1 MSDKIVT
8 IADLIILGCALLRS
22 SSPTLDMSIVQYS
35 VSVIIDG
42 VVPTEVR
49 VRTLL
54 GRLLGGVRAI
64 SACDG
69 DPLGDGCTLDSWV
82 SILSIISVACA
93 LSISIC

>member
-1 MSDKIVT
+1 VELASGDCGK
-8 IADLIILGCALLRS
+8 LGQRH
-22 SSPTLDMSIVQYS
+22 
-35 VSVIIDG
+35 G

-64 SACDG
+64 SAYDG

-82 SILSIISVACA
+82 SIFSIISVTCA
-93 LSISIC
+93 LSISICWVKVFVSVSS